1 MKIDLG
7 SPLTSRLDLT
17 IWWGIVALL
26 GLLIFSTAVGQTL
39 LILLILLGLFR
50 IIRGKNGSFLKNPVA
65 LVFAVFIVVRIL
77 SIIFSEFPALSVH
90 SLNKE
95 IFFYLI
101 FFILLFE
108 LSRFDEKKLRSL
120 FQILIIAAILASIV
134 GFSKVFLGISERAKS
149 TTSGYSTLGMFLSV
163 ILAIAFTLGRSKEF
177 FPSRIMWLFTLLVI
191 ATGIL
196 FTFNRSN
203 WISVGIIILVIGLYK
218 ERIVLGILIL
228 IFASVIFLIPNLSER
243 FGQLIHF
250 TQHLSDRDVLWK
262 GALMIWDQHPI
273 LGFGTRT
280 FNEIFLLNDQL
291 ADKGV
296 GGWHNEYLQVYLESG
311 ILGLVIFLSL
321 IFSIFYW
328 GIKALK
334 RYSSEK
340 YNFDLTLA
348 VLVGLSTFFLNS
360 MTGGFLLDPISK
372 VLFLFLLAIECIL
385 IDSKINAGEQLK
397 VQ

>member
-1 MKIDLG
+1 MMKIDLG

-17 IWWGIVALL
+17 MWWGMVALL
-26 GLLIFSTAVGQTL
+26 GLLIFSTAAGQTL
-39 LILLILLGLFR
+39 LIFLILLGLFR
-50 IIRGKNGSFLKNPVA
+50 IIQGRNGSFLKNPIVLA
-65 LVFAVFIVVRIL
+65 FTVFIGVRIL
-77 SIIFSEFPALSVH
+77 SIIFSEFPTLSVH

-101 FFILLFE
+101 FFVFLNS
-108 LSRFDEKKLRSL
+108 LSQYDDKKIRLL
-120 FQILIIAAILASIV
+120 FQILIIAAIFASIV
-134 GFSKVFLGISERAKS
+134 GFGKVFLGISERATS

-163 ILAIAFTLGRSKEF
+163 IFTIVFTLGNSREF
-177 FPSRIMWLFTLLVI
+177 FPSRIWWLITLLVI
-191 ATGIL
+191 ASGIL
-196 FTFNRSN
+196 FTYNRSN

-250 TQHLSDRDVLWK
+250 THHLSDRDVIWQ

-280 FNEIFLLNDQL
+280 FNEIFLLHDQL

-296 GGWHNEYLQVYLESG
+296 GGWHNEYLQVYIESG
-311 ILGLVIFLSL
+311 ILGLVTFLSL

-334 RYSSEK
+334 KYSSEK

-348 VLVGLSTFFLNS
+348 VLTGLSTFFLNS

-372 VLFLFLLAIECIL
+372 VLFFFLLAVECIL
-385 IDSKINAGEQLK
+385 IGSKVKTGEQLK
-397 VQ
+397 V

>member
-7 SPLTSRLDLT
+7 SPLKSKLDLT
-17 IWWGIVALL
+17 MWWGIVALL
-26 GLLIFSTAVGQTL
+26 ALLIFSTAAGQTL

-50 IIRGKNGSFLKNPVA
+50 IIREKNGSFIKNP
-65 LVFAVFIVVRIL
+65 LVLAFSVFIVVRIL
-77 SIIFSEFPALSVH
+77 SIIFSEFSTLSVH

-101 FFILLFE
+101 FFVFFNA
-108 LSRFDEKKLRSL
+108 LSQYDDKKIRLL
-120 FQILIIAAILASIV
+120 FQILIIAAIFASIV
-134 GFSKVFLGISERAKS
+134 GFGKVFLGISERAKS

-163 ILAIAFTLGRSKEF
+163 IFTIVFTLGKSREF
-177 FPSRIMWLFTLLVI
+177 FPSRIWWLITLLVI
-191 ATGIL
+191 ASGIL

-203 WISVGIIILVIGLYK
+203 WISVGIIILVIGLYR

-228 IFASVIFLIPNLSER
+228 VFASVVFLIPNLSER

-250 TQHLSDRDVLWK
+250 THHLSDRDVIWR

-280 FNEIFLLNDQL
+280 FNEIFLLHDQL

-311 ILGLVIFLSL
+311 LLGLITFLSL

-334 RYSSEK
+334 RFSLEK

-372 VLFLFLLAIECIL
+372 VLFFFLLAVECIL
-385 IDSKINAGEQLK
+385 IGSKVNTVEQLN

>member
-7 SPLTSRLDLT
+7 SPLKSKLDLT
-17 IWWGIVALL
+17 MWWGIVALL
-26 GLLIFSTAVGQTL
+26 ALLIFSTAAGQIL
-39 LILLILLGLFR
+39 LILLILLGLFG
-50 IIRGKNGSFLKNPVA
+50 IIRGKNGSFVKNPIVLA
-65 LVFAVFIVVRIL
+65 FTVFIVVRIL
-77 SIIFSEFPALSVH
+77 SIIFSEFPAVSVH

-101 FFILLFE
+101 FFVFFNS
-108 LSRFDEKKLRSL
+108 LSQYDDKKIRLL
-120 FQILIIAAILASIV
+120 FQILIIAAIFASIV
-134 GFSKVFLGISERAKS
+134 GSNKVFWGISERAIS
-149 TTSGYSTLGMFLSV
+149 TTSGYSTLGIFLSV
-163 ILAIAFTLGRSKEF
+163 IFTIVFTLGKSREF
-177 FPSRIMWLFTLLVI
+177 FPSRIWWLITLLVI
-191 ATGIL
+191 ASGIL

-203 WISVGIIILVIGLYK
+203 WISVGIIILVIGLYR

-228 IFASVIFLIPNLSER
+228 VFASVIFFVPNLSER

-250 TQHLSDRDVLWK
+250 THHLSDRDVIWR

-280 FNEIFLLNDQL
+280 FNEIFLLHDQL

-311 ILGLVIFLSL
+311 VLGLVTFLSL

-328 GIKALK
+328 GIKPLK
-334 RYSSEK
+334 RFSLEN

-360 MTGGFLLDPISK
+360 ITGGFLLDPISK
-372 VLFLFLLAIECIL
+372 VLFFFLLAIECIL
-385 IDSKINAGEQLK
+385 IGSRVNTVEQLN